1 MAKVGRNDPCPC
13 GSGKKFKRCHGAI
26 SHQAHIAQSIQYGL
40 ARSEAQ
46 RIQRERQ
53 QGFGKPIISAE
64 AFGHRFVAVKNRL
77 MHSKSWKTFHDFL
90 GDYIK
95 MALGPEWGTDE
106 LQKPLEER
114 HPILVWYHLVCDLQR
129 EHIKQPGTINQMP
142 KTGAAAAYLHL
153 AYDLYALDHNAELQ
167 EKLVGRLRDRDN
179 FAGARYEVFVAAT
192 LIRAGF
198 DLAFEDEDDRNSSH
212 CEFVATH
219 KRTGRKFSVEAKHRA
234 GTKFR
239 LGRQLNR
246 ALAKEAN
253 HPRIIFIDIN
263 IPDRSKTDG
272 EPDRVGEAL
281 ATLRSFEGK
290 LINGKPLPDAYVFVT
305 NVPWHHHLLDHQI
318 RCEILIEGFQIP
330 DFKGNVPAPSLRAAI
345 DAREKHIEMHE
356 LLSSLQ
362 DHMDIPV
369 TFDGEIPEYA
379 FGDSQPRLMIGDRYP
394 TKDENGVEQ
403 IGTLTSATVVEN
415 DKLVW
420 GVLSLDGGTSVITTW
435 PLSDAELEAWRRHPD
450 TFFGKVEQRKH
461 QATTLIELYDFFF
474 NSYIRTPRERLLE
487 MLDGTPDI
495 EELRSKDQPALAS
508 IYAERTAI
516 SAWASKPP
524 TSPR

>member
-1 MAKVGRNDPCPC
+1 MAKVGRNAPCPC
-13 GSGKKFKRCHGAI
+13 GSGEKFKRCHGAI
-26 SHQAHIAQSIQYGL
+26 SHQAHIDQSIQYGL
-40 ARSEAQ
+40 ARAEAQ
-46 RIQRERQ
+46 HVQRERQ
-53 QGFGKPIISAE
+53 QGLGKPIISAD
-64 AFGHRFVAVKNRL
+64 ALGHRFVAVKNRL
-77 MHSKSWKTFHDFL
+77 MYSKSWKTFHDFL
-90 GDYIK
+90 SDYIK
-95 MALGPEWGTDE
+95 MALGPEWGTAE

-114 HPILVWYHLVCDLQR
+114 HPILVWYHLVCDLQH
-129 EHIKQPGTINQMP
+129 EHIKQPGTITQMP
-142 KTGAAAAYLHL
+142 QTGAGAAYLHL

-167 EKLVGRLRDRDN
+167 QKLVGRLRDRNN

-219 KRTGRKFSVEAKHRA
+219 KRTGRQFSVEAKHRA

-263 IPDRSKTDG
+263 IPDQSKTDG
-272 EPDRVGEAL
+272 EPDKIGEAL

-305 NVPWHHHLLDHQI
+305 NVPWHHHLLDQNI
-318 RCEILIEGFQIP
+318 QCEILIEGFQIP
-330 DFKGNVPAPSLRAAI
+330 DFKGDVPAPSLRAAI

-362 DHMDIPV
+362 DHMDVPV
-369 TFDGEIPEYA
+369 TFDGEIPEFA
-379 FGDSQPRLMIGDRYP
+379 FGNSQLRLMIGDRYP

-403 IGTLTSATVVEN
+403 IGTLTSATVIEK

-420 GVLSLDGGTSVITTW
+420 GVLSLDDGTSVVTTW
-435 PLSDAELEAWRRHPD
+435 PLSDAELEAWQRHPD
-450 TFFGKVEQRKH
+450 TFFGKVEQRKR
-461 QATTLIELYDFFF
+461 QVTTLLELYDFFF
-474 NSYIRTPRERLLE
+474 SSYIHTPRERLLE
-487 MLDGTPDI
+487 MLDGAPDI
-495 EELRSKDQPALAS
+495 EELCFKDQPALAS
-508 IYAERTAI
+508 IYAERTAL
-516 SAWASKPP
+516 SAWALKPP
-524 TSPR
+524 TSPS